1 MGEIEHLHHFVRAVA
16 VVLHVDVAAQH
27 FGERLVPQIA
37 LRRVALVIL
46 VPLVP
51 LLAIGL
57 RGDERRTVAG
67 HVAHPG
73 GRTAAVSIHALGIL
87 TARHL
92 QPIVRAGKLHL
103 LHRARRDELQHRAA
117 TADEIGG
124 PRERLDRRDTARD
137 RERDLRIL
145 RPERMLGP
153 HLGRH
158 RARGLVAVRF
168 PERAGRGVHADVRV
182 RVDHAGRHPLAR
194 AIDDRRVGRRRDVRA
209 HRDDPAVTEQN

>member
-1 MGEIEHLHHFVRAVA
+1 MSEVEHLHHLVRPVA

-27 FGERLVPQIA
+27 LGERFVTQIA
-37 LRRVALVIL
+37 LWRIALVIL

-51 LLAIGL
+51 LLAIAL
-57 RGDERRTVAG
+57 RRDERRAVAG

-73 GRTAAVSIHALGIL
+73 GRTAAVSVHALGIL
-87 TARHL
+87 TAGHL

-103 LHRARRDELQHRAA
+103 LHGARRDELQHCAA
-117 TADEIGG
+117 AADEIGRPG
-124 PRERLDRRDTARD
+124 QRLNRRDAARD
-137 RERDLRIL
+137 RERNLRIL

-168 PERAGRGVHADVRV
+168 PECAGRGIHADVRV
-182 RVDHAGRHPLAR
+182 RVDHARRHPLAR
-194 AIDDRRVGRRRDVRA
+194 AVHDGRVGRCGDVGS